1 MPDLFTRRSLAC
13 FSLTLFSALAVAQDN
28 PTLTGPEIG
37 LPEALA
43 RTIAQNPDL
52 IAFGYQIDVAE
63 GRLIQ
68 ADLVPYPELAIELE
82 NALGTDTFR
91 GANRAELT
99 VTLGWVLER
108 GVRARRVDAANA
120 AVAMS
125 RTDAEIVRLDVA
137 AETARRF
144 VDCMAYQARL
154 LTAMEGV
161 KFAAEVIV
169 AVQVRIDAGRA
180 LDADLSRAEAELAR
194 AELAEEH
201 YEHELLSAYYR
212 LSSQWGETRP
222 AFGSVGG
229 DLSVLPTLEPVEAL
243 VARAEQNPEILRFM
257 TARRLYESEARL
269 AEAQARPS
277 WTVFGGLRRLEFT
290 DDFAFVGGVSIPI
303 ATRNK
308 NQGRIA
314 AARANLART
323 DAESTAA
330 RVRIETALFV
340 LWQKLRHFTQ
350 TAERLQA
357 DVIPR
362 IESALEDTRRAYELG
377 RYSYFEWST
386 VLADLLAA
394 NNELLEAN
402 IGAQQVVIE
411 IERLTGVGIAAP
423 VAAQ

>member
-1 MPDLFTRRSLAC
+1 MWGLFTRRILAC
-13 FSLTLFSALAVAQDN
+13 FSFTLLTAPVGAQENLTLS
-28 PTLTGPEIG
+28 GPEIG

-52 IAFGYQIDVAE
+52 IAYGYQIDAAE
-63 GRLIQ
+63 GRLVQ
-68 ADLVPYPELAIELE
+68 ADLAPYPELAIELE
-82 NALGTDTFR
+82 NALGTDTYR
-91 GANRAELT
+91 GSNRAEIT

-108 GVRARRVDAANA
+108 GVRERRVDAANA

-144 VDCMAYQARL
+144 VACMAFEARL

-161 KFAAEVIV
+161 NFAEEVID

-194 AELAEEH
+194 AELVQEH
-201 YEHELLSAYYR
+201 YEHELLSAYFR

-222 AFGSVGG
+222 SFGSVGG
-229 DLSVLPTLEPVEAL
+229 DLNVLPILEPVEAL
-243 VARAEQNPEILRFM
+243 VARADQNPEILRFM
-257 TARRLYESEARL
+257 TEQRLYESEALL
-269 AEAQARPS
+269 AQAQARPS
-277 WTVFGGLRRLEFT
+277 WTVFGGVRRLEFT
-290 DDFAFVGGVSIPI
+290 DDFGLVGGISIPI

-314 AARANLART
+314 EARANLART
-323 DAESTAA
+323 DAEATAA

-340 LWQKLRHFTQ
+340 LWQELRHFTQ
-350 TAERLQA
+350 TAGRLRA

-423 VAAQ
+423 VTAQ

>member
-1 MPDLFTRRSLAC
+1 
-13 FSLTLFSALAVAQDN
+13 
-28 PTLTGPEIG
+28 
-37 LPEALA
+37 
-43 RTIAQNPDL
+43 
-52 IAFGYQIDVAE
+52 
-63 GRLIQ
+63 
-68 ADLVPYPELAIELE
+68 
-82 NALGTDTFR
+82 
-91 GANRAELT
+91 
-99 VTLGWVLER
+99 
-108 GVRARRVDAANA
+108 
-120 AVAMS
+120 MS